1 MLDKYAAIAASLASP
16 TLVVIDRCSGKP
28 SDLNKQWFFIPGLIL
43 TMMVSTLQHAIFLRQ
58 HLAFMWGG
66 HFFARPFGPDSEI

>member
-1 MLDKYAAIAASLASP
+1 
-16 TLVVIDRCSGKP
+16 
-28 SDLNKQWFFIPGLIL
+28 
-43 TMMVSTLQHAIFLRQ
+43 MMVSTLQHAIFLRQ